1 MCEWIRVAALS
12 EIPPD
17 QLITWQTEGGE
28 VLIYHTGDRYYVY
41 PNLCTH
47 QNVPLSDGYLV
58 GGAIVCRLHGAK
70 FDLATGACLRA
81 PARSNLHAYPS
92 LVRDGNLFI
101 CRPEAGENVAYPEPI
116 TIRSYRNAQVSNN
129 AF

>member
-1 MCEWIRVAALS
+1 MHDWIRVAALF

-17 QLITWQTEGGE
+17 RLTTWQTEGGE

-47 QNVPLSDGYLV
+47 ENVPLSDGYLV
-58 GGAIVCRLHGAK
+58 GGAIICRLHGAK

-92 LVRDGNLFI
+92 RASDGYLFI
-101 CRPEAGENVAYPEPI
+101 RHAEASEGAAYPEPI
-116 TIRSYRNAQVSNN
+116 TIRSYRESGMLVNGS
-129 AF
+129 

>member
-1 MCEWIRVAALS
+1 MHDWIRVAALS

-17 QLITWQTEGGE
+17 RLTTWQTDSGE
-28 VLIYHTGDRYYVY
+28 LLIYHTRDRYYVY

-47 QNVPLSDGYLV
+47 ENVPLSDGYLV

-81 PARSNLHAYPS
+81 PARSDLRAYPS
-92 LVRDGNLFI
+92 TVRDGYLFI
-101 CRPEAGENVAYPEPI
+101 RRPEASESGAFPEPM
-116 TIRSYRNAQVSNN
+116 TIRSYRNAQVAVNGS
-129 AF
+129 

>member
-1 MCEWIRVAALS
+1 MYEWIRVVALS
-12 EIPPD
+12 EIPHD
-17 QLITWQTEGGE
+17 KLTTWQTEGGE
-28 VLIYHTGDRYYVY
+28 VLIYHTRDRYYVY

-58 GGAIVCRLHGAK
+58 GDAIICRLHGAK

-92 LVRDGNLFI
+92 LVRDGYLFI
-101 CRPEAGENVAYPEPI
+101 RRPEANEGVAYPEPI
-116 TIRSYRNAQVSNN
+116 TIRSYANAQVSING
-129 AF
+129 F